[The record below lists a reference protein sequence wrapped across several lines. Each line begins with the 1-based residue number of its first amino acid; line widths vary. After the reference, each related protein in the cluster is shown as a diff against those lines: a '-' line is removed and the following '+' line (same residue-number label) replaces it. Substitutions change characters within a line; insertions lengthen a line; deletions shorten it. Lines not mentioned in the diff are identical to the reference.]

1 MRLLLATPDSS
12 MLGLMRSL
20 LDAALG
26 LVPLDVRAE
35 AVADAEALLRRAARH
50 SDDVILLDWQ
60 LAGAGSPELVRAIF
74 AADPRA
80 RVVALLPDQLRQYRQ
95 YIWDA
100 GACSSIPTER
110 LDQEWLSSALCIMSR
125 AMARE
130 TVAEGD
136 AAHAPAARG
145 ARPAE

>member
-1 MRLLLATPDSS
+1 MIVAEGRTAMRLLMATPNSE

-20 LDAALG
+20 LNAALD
-26 LVPLDVRAE
+26 LVPLDVKAE
-35 AVADAEALLRRAARH
+35 SVADQGALLERAAAH
-50 SDDVILLDWQ
+50 TDDIILLDWQ
-60 LAGAGSPELVRAIF
+60 LAGAGSPDLVRAIF
-74 AADPRA
+74 ATDPRA

-95 YIWDA
+95 RIWEA

-130 TVAEGD
+130 ARAAVAPGD
-136 AAHAPAARG
+136 A
-145 ARPAE
+145 